1 MITKNS
7 VVVFV
12 NPYNDLAVKLYGV
25 MGITIEDESNG
36 KAKVLFNGKAEP
48 VDCLIDDLDVYE
60 ESFI

>member
-36 KAKVLFNGKAEP
+36 KIGRAHV
-48 VDCLIDDLDVYE
+48 
-60 ESFI
+60 